1 MKSNEL
7 KEIIRIIIREEL
19 DKTLPSLIPK
29 ILSEI
34 LSGKQSSTIRSNE
47 STVTESIVATK
58 TLVKE
63 SVQKPKEIKKY
74 SSNPIL
80 NEILNQTV
88 VKIPSES
95 SMVGLD
101 SIFKSQAFAGM
112 QVNESIETSQ
122 PVAPVTEEQGK
133 VMNVLNRDFRSLMKA
148 VDKKKQTGSISSGMV
163 SME

>member
-7 KEIIRIIIREEL
+7 KEIIRSIIKEEL
-19 DKTLPSLIPK
+19 DKTLPTLIPK
-29 ILSEI
+29 ILSEV
-34 LSGKQSSTIRSNE
+34 LSGRQSSAIQSNQP
-47 STVTESIVATK
+47 IVSTK
-58 TLVKE
+58 TVVKE

-88 VKIPSES
+88 VKIPNEG
-95 SMVGLD
+95 SMAGLD
-101 SIFKSQAFAGM
+101 SSFKSQAFAGM
-112 QVNESIETSQ
+112 QMNESIETQQ

-148 VDKKKQTGSISSGMV
+148 VDKKKQTGSIGSGMV

>member
-7 KEIIRIIIREEL
+7 KEIIRLVIREEL
-19 DKTLPSLIPK
+19 DKTLPTLIPK
-29 ILSEI
+29 ILSEV
-34 LSGKQSSTIRSNE
+34 LSGRQSSTIQSNQP
-47 STVTESIVATK
+47 IVSTK
-58 TLVKE
+58 TVVKE

-74 SSNPIL
+74 SNNPVL

-88 VKIPSES
+88 VKIPNEG
-95 SMVGLD
+95 SMAGLD
-101 SIFKSQAFAGM
+101 SSFKSQAFVGM
-112 QVNESIETSQ
+112 QMNESIETQQ

-148 VDKKKQTGSISSGMV
+148 VDKKKQTGSVGSGMV

>member
-7 KEIIRIIIREEL
+7 KEIIRSIIKEEL
-19 DKTLPSLIPK
+19 DKTLPTLIPK
-29 ILSEI
+29 ILSEV
-34 LSGKQSSTIRSNE
+34 LSGRQSSTIQSNQP
-47 STVTESIVATK
+47 IVSTK
-58 TLVKE
+58 TVVKE

-88 VKIPSES
+88 VKIPNEG
-95 SMVGLD
+95 SMAGLD
-101 SIFKSQAFAGM
+101 STFKSQAFSGM
-112 QVNESIETSQ
+112 QMNESVETSQ
-122 PVAPVTEEQGK
+122 PVVPVTEEQGK

-148 VDKKKQTGSISSGMV
+148 VDKKKQTGSLGSGMV

>member
-7 KEIIRIIIREEL
+7 KEIIRLVIREEL
-19 DKTLPSLIPK
+19 DKTLPTLIPK
-29 ILSEI
+29 ILSEV
-34 LSGKQSSTIRSNE
+34 LSGRQSSTIQSNQP
-47 STVTESIVATK
+47 IVSTK
-58 TLVKE
+58 TVVKE

-74 SSNPIL
+74 SNNPVL

-88 VKIPSES
+88 VKIPNEG
-95 SMVGLD
+95 SMAGLD
-101 SIFKSQAFAGM
+101 SSFKSQAFAGM
-112 QVNESIETSQ
+112 QMNESIETQQ

-148 VDKKKQTGSISSGMV
+148 VDKKKQTGSVGSGMV

>member
-7 KEIIRIIIREEL
+7 KEIIRSIIKEEL
-19 DKTLPSLIPK
+19 DKTLPTLIPK
-29 ILSEI
+29 ILSEV
-34 LSGKQSSTIRSNE
+34 LSGRQSSTIQSNQP
-47 STVTESIVATK
+47 IVSTK
-58 TLVKE
+58 TVVKE

-88 VKIPSES
+88 VKIPNEG
-95 SMVGLD
+95 SMAGLD
-101 SIFKSQAFAGM
+101 SSFKSQAFAGM
-112 QVNESIETSQ
+112 QINESVEEQQ

-148 VDKKKQTGSISSGMV
+148 VDKKKQTGSLGSGMV

>member
-7 KEIIRIIIREEL
+7 KEIIRSIIKEEL
-19 DKTLPSLIPK
+19 DKTLPTLIPK
-29 ILSEI
+29 ILSEV
-34 LSGKQSSTIRSNE
+34 LSGRQSSAIQSNQP
-47 STVTESIVATK
+47 IVSTK
-58 TLVKE
+58 TVVKE

-88 VKIPSES
+88 VKIPNEG
-95 SMVGLD
+95 SMAGMD
-101 SIFKSQAFAGM
+101 STFKSQAFSGM
-112 QVNESIETSQ
+112 QMNESVETSQ
-122 PVAPVTEEQGK
+122 PVAPVTEEQCK

-148 VDKKKQTGSISSGMV
+148 VDKKKQTGSVGSGMV

>member
-7 KEIIRIIIREEL
+7 KELIRSVIKEEL
-19 DKTLPSLIPK
+19 NKTLPTLIPK
-29 ILSEI
+29 ILSEV
-34 LSGKQSSTIRSNE
+34 LSGRQSSTIQSNQP
-47 STVTESIVATK
+47 IVSTK
-58 TLVKE
+58 TVVKE

-88 VKIPSES
+88 VKIPNEG
-95 SMVGLD
+95 SMAGLD
-101 SIFKSQAFAGM
+101 SSFKSQAFAGM
-112 QVNESIETSQ
+112 QMNESIETQQ

-148 VDKKKQTGSISSGMV
+148 VDKKKQTGSLGSGMV

>member
-7 KEIIRIIIREEL
+7 KEIIRSIIKEEL
-19 DKTLPSLIPK
+19 DKTLPTLIPK
-29 ILSEI
+29 ILSEV
-34 LSGKQSSTIRSNE
+34 LSGRQSSTIQSNQP
-47 STVTESIVATK
+47 IVSTK
-58 TLVKE
+58 TVVKE

-88 VKIPSES
+88 VKIPNEG
-95 SMVGLD
+95 SMAGLD
-101 SIFKSQAFAGM
+101 STFKSQAFSGM
-112 QVNESIETSQ
+112 QMNESVETSQ
-122 PVAPVTEEQGK
+122 PVTPVTEEQGK

-148 VDKKKQTGSISSGMV
+148 VDKKKQTGSVGSGMV

>member
-7 KEIIRIIIREEL
+7 KEIIRSIIKEEL
-19 DKTLPSLIPK
+19 DKTLPTLIPK
-29 ILSEI
+29 ILSEV
-34 LSGKQSSTIRSNE
+34 LSGRQSSTIQSNQP
-47 STVTESIVATK
+47 IVSTK
-58 TLVKE
+58 TVVKE

-88 VKIPSES
+88 VKIPNEG
-95 SMVGLD
+95 SMAGLD
-101 SIFKSQAFAGM
+101 SSFKSQAFAGM
-112 QVNESIETSQ
+112 QMNESIETQQ

-148 VDKKKQTGSISSGMV
+148 VDKKKQTGSVGSGMV

>member
-7 KEIIRIIIREEL
+7 KEIIRSIIKEEL
-19 DKTLPSLIPK
+19 DKTLPTLIPK
-29 ILSEI
+29 ILSEV
-34 LSGKQSSTIRSNE
+34 LSGRQSSTIQSNQP
-47 STVTESIVATK
+47 IVSTK
-58 TLVKE
+58 TVVKE
-63 SVQKPKEIKKY
+63 SVQKPKEIKRY

-88 VKIPSES
+88 VKIPHES
-95 SMVGLD
+95 SIAGLD
-101 SIFKSQAFAGM
+101 STFKSQAFSGM
-112 QVNESIETSQ
+112 QMNESVETSQ

>member
-7 KEIIRIIIREEL
+7 KEIIRSIIKEEL
-19 DKTLPSLIPK
+19 DKTLPTLIPK
-29 ILSEI
+29 ILSEV
-34 LSGKQSSTIRSNE
+34 LSGRQSSTIQSNQP
-47 STVTESIVATK
+47 IVSTK
-58 TLVKE
+58 TVVKE

-88 VKIPSES
+88 VKIPNEG
-95 SMVGLD
+95 SMAGLD
-101 SIFKSQAFAGM
+101 SSFKSQAFAGM
-112 QVNESIETSQ
+112 QMNESIETQQ

-148 VDKKKQTGSISSGMV
+148 VDKKKQTGSLGSGMV

>member
-7 KEIIRIIIREEL
+7 KEIIRSIIKEEL
-19 DKTLPSLIPK
+19 DKTLPTLIPK
-29 ILSEI
+29 ILSEV
-34 LSGKQSSTIRSNE
+34 LSGRQSSTIQSNQP
-47 STVTESIVATK
+47 IVSTK
-58 TLVKE
+58 TVVKE

-88 VKIPSES
+88 VKIPSEG
-95 SMVGLD
+95 SMAGLD
-101 SIFKSQAFAGM
+101 SVFKSQAFAGLQM
-112 QVNESIETSQ
+112 NESVETSQ
-122 PVAPVTEEQGK
+122 PVVPVTEEQGK

-148 VDKKKQTGSISSGMV
+148 VDKKKQTGSLGSGMV

>member
-7 KEIIRIIIREEL
+7 KEIIRSIIKEEL
-19 DKTLPSLIPK
+19 DKTLPTLIPK
-29 ILSEI
+29 ILSEV
-34 LSGKQSSTIRSNE
+34 LSVRQSNTIQSSEPIVSKK
-47 STVTESIVATK
+47 TV
-58 TLVKE
+58 VKE
-63 SVQKPKEIKKY
+63 TVEKSKELKKY

-88 VKIPSES
+88 VKIPNEG
-95 SMVGLD
+95 SMAGLD
-101 SIFKSQAFAGM
+101 SSFKSQAFAGM
-112 QVNESIETSQ
+112 QMNESVETPQ

-148 VDKKKQTGSISSGMV
+148 VDKKKQNGSINSGKV

>member
-7 KEIIRIIIREEL
+7 KELIRSVIKEEL
-19 DKTLPSLIPK
+19 NKTLPTLIPK
-29 ILSEI
+29 ILSEV
-34 LSGKQSSTIRSNE
+34 LSGRQSSTIQSNQP
-47 STVTESIVATK
+47 IVSTK
-58 TLVKE
+58 TVVKE
-63 SVQKPKEIKKY
+63 SVQKPKEIKRY

-88 VKIPSES
+88 VKIPHES
-95 SMVGLD
+95 SIAGLD
-101 SIFKSQAFAGM
+101 STFKSQAFSGM
-112 QVNESIETSQ
+112 QMNESVETSQ

-133 VMNVLNRDFRSLMKA
+133 VMNVINRDFRSLMKA

>member
-7 KEIIRIIIREEL
+7 KEIIRAVIREEL
-19 DKTLPSLIPK
+19 DKTLPTLIPK
-29 ILSEI
+29 VLTEV
-34 LSGKQSSTIRSNE
+34 LSGKQSNAIQSNE
-47 STVTESIVATK
+47 STITTK
-58 TLVKE
+58 TVVKE

-88 VKIPSES
+88 VKIPNEG
-95 SMVGLD
+95 SMAGLD
-101 SIFKSQAFAGM
+101 SSFKSQAFAGM
-112 QVNESIETSQ
+112 QMNESVETQQ

-148 VDKKKQTGSISSGMV
+148 VDKKKQTGSVGSGMV

>member
-7 KEIIRIIIREEL
+7 KEIIRSIIREEL
-19 DKTLPSLIPK
+19 EKTLPSLIPK
-29 ILSEI
+29 ILSEV
-34 LSGKQSSTIRSNE
+34 LSGKQSSTIQSN
-47 STVTESIVATK
+47 ESIVATK
-58 TLVKE
+58 TVVKE

-112 QVNESIETSQ
+112 QMNESIETSQ